1 MNNSIKIEDIS
12 KRTHM
17 SIEMATK
24 LIDIF
29 YKSTYD
35 ILDKMEDAIKTNDFD
50 KIFRTSH
57 TIKGSASNL
66 LFKDLEDLAR
76 EIEDASKNNINI
88 EYSKKLIE
96 IKVVLANTKFI

>member
-1 MNNSIKIEDIS
+1 MNNRIKIEDIS

-35 ILDKMEDAIKTNDFD
+35 ILDKMDDAIKTNDFD

-96 IKVVLANTKFI
+96 IKAVLANTKFI